1 MPIGAIGGAIGGSL
15 VTGAF
20 NAYQAS
26 RNRSFQSNM
35 SNTAYQRAVADMRAA
50 GLNPMLAYQ
59 QGGASTPSGATASM
73 SDPGLGDVVTSARTA
88 KDIRANLQ
96 AQNENLNAQ
105 NEAIKQGVRVAK
117 QDERMRKA
125 EADRAEFTRALYGA
139 MMPYMSRF
147 AADPLEAFRTGGR
160 LAGDVIQEG
169 KERLSTSARQAADRA
184 TEAYQSHTRRT
195 GSRVVEQIPVIG
207 PMLRMGRGIYRRY
220 QRGN

>member
-1 MPIGAIGGAIGGSL
+1 MPIGAIGGAIGGAV
-15 VTGAF
+15 VTGGF

-26 RNRSFQSNM
+26 RNRSFQRDM

-88 KDIRANLQ
+88 KDVRENLK
-96 AQNENLNAQ
+96 AQNENLHAQ
-105 NEAIKQGVRVAK
+105 NEAIKQGVAVAK
-117 QDERMRKA
+117 QDERMKKA
-125 EADRAEFTRALYGA
+125 EADRAEFTRALYSA

-147 AADPLEAFRTGGR
+147 AADPLEAFRSGGR
-160 LAGDVIQEG
+160 IASEAIEEG
-169 KERLSTSARQAADRA
+169 KERLSTSARQAADRT
-184 TEAYQSHTRRT
+184 TEAYKSHTRRT
-195 GSRVVEQIPVIG
+195 GSRAVDQIPVIG
-207 PMLRMGRGIYRRY
+207 PMLRMGRGIYRRS